1 MEHLV
6 NCLFGVSGVVFGII
20 LSWLSVKFNFT
31 GLLIG
36 CIIGFILSWIFMRF
50 RFQNGKFEVN
60 ETNADKDVYKLIID
74 NFNKLHKRRYLLVRI
89 TRK

>member
-74 NFNKLHKRRYLLVRI
+74 NFDKLHKRRYLLVRI

>member
-74 NFNKLHKRRYLLVRI
+74 NFDKLHKRRYLLIRI

>member
-6 NCLFGVSGVVFGII
+6 NCLFCVSGVVFGII

-36 CIIGFILSWIFMRF
+36 CVIGFILSWIFVRF
-50 RFQNGKFEVN
+50 RFQNGNFQVN
-60 ETNADKDVYKLIID
+60 ETDADKDVYKLIIND
-74 NFNKLHKRRYLLVRI
+74 FDKLHKRRYLLVRI

>member
-6 NCLFGVSGVVFGII
+6 NCLFGVSGVIFGIV

-36 CIIGFILSWIFMRF
+36 CIIGFILSWIFVRF
-50 RFQNGKFEVN
+50 RFQNGNFQVN
-60 ETNADKDVYKLIID
+60 ETDADKDVYKLVID
-74 NFNKLHKRRYLLVRI
+74 NFDKLHKRRYLLVRI